1 MEESKSESG
10 RQLTVVPG
18 ARAPKIPAAVAAPIV
33 VPAIIAD
40 AGDQAA
46 RRFLEFF
53 AATIRNKNT
62 RMAYCRA
69 CVRFFDWCDHHK
81 LGTLADIEPLHVAAY
96 IETMQSG
103 FEKPSVK
110 QHLAA
115 IRMLFDW
122 LVTGQIVATNPAHSV
137 RGPKHVVKTGK
148 TTVLDADQARKLLDS
163 IQVNRTIS
171 RPDGTEA
178 EVPCLVG
185 LRDRALISVM
195 TFAFARIGA
204 VVAMKVEDYYP
215 KGKRWWVRLHEK
227 GGKRHEMPAHHN
239 LEEYLDTYIKA
250 AGIADGSK
258 AALFRSAAGRTGM
271 LTDKPMNRVDAW
283 RMIQR
288 RAADLGF
295 KVKIGCHTFRAT
307 GITAYLEAGGTLE
320 NAQAMAAH
328 ESPRTT
334 KLYDRTGDQITLDE
348 VERISI

>member
-1 MEESKSESG
+1 MLHYAMQDDDAQNEAG
-10 RQLTVVPG
+10 PTRQVTVVPVG
-18 ARAPKIPAAVAAPIV
+18 RSTTLSATIATSVV
-33 VPAIIAD
+33 VPAIVAE
-40 AGDQAA
+40 AGEAA
-46 RRFLEFF
+46 GKRFLEFF

-62 RMAYCRA
+62 RMAYYRA
-69 CVRFFDWCDHHK
+69 CCRFFAWCEHHRI
-81 LGTLADIEPLHVAAY
+81 GTLADIEPLHVAAY
-96 IETMQSG
+96 IETMQAG

-122 LVTGQIVATNPAHSV
+122 LVTGQVVATNPAHAV

-148 TTVLDADQARKLLDS
+148 TTVLNAEQARKLLDS
-163 IQVNRTIS
+163 IDTSTV
-171 RPDGTEA
+171 
-178 EVPCLVG
+178 VG

-204 VVAMKVEDYYP
+204 VVAMRVEDYYP

-239 LEEYLDTYIKA
+239 LEAYLDSYIEG
-250 AGIADGSK
+250 AGIGDASK
-258 AALFRSAAGRTGM
+258 APLFRSAAGRTGT
-271 LTDKPMNRVDAW
+271 LTDKPMNRIDAW

-288 RAADLGF
+288 RAEGLGM
-295 KVKIGCHTFRAT
+295 KVRIGCHTFRAT

-334 KLYDRTGDQITLDE
+334 KLYDRTGDEITLDE
-348 VERISI
+348 IERIAI

>member
-1 MEESKSESG
+1 MGMNREVAISKSKA
-10 RQLTVVPG
+10 L
-18 ARAPKIPAAVAAPIV
+18 AVATRDGIL
-33 VPAIIAD
+33 VPRVIAA

-62 RMAYCRA
+62 RMAYYRA
-69 CVRFFDWCDHHK
+69 ADRFFAWCDHHK
-81 LGTLADIEPLHVAAY
+81 IADIEPLHVAAY
-96 IETMQSG
+96 VEG
-103 FEKPSVK
+103 LGKDFEKPTVK

-115 IRMLFDW
+115 IRVLFDW
-122 LVTGQIVATNPAHSV
+122 LVMGHVVATNPAHAV

-148 TTVLDADQARKLLDS
+148 TTVLTGEQARELLDS
-163 IQVNRTIS
+163 IDTSTV
-171 RPDGTEA
+171 
-178 EVPCLVG
+178 VG

-204 VVAMKVEDYYP
+204 VVAMRVEDYYP

-239 LEEYLDTYIKA
+239 LEAYLDAYIKA
-250 AGIADGSK
+250 AGIGEDGKSP
-258 AALFRSAAGRTGM
+258 LFRSAAGRTDM
-271 LTDKPMNRVDAW
+271 LTDKAMNRVDAW
-283 RMIQR
+283 RMVQR
-288 RAADLGF
+288 RAADLGMRIR
-295 KVKIGCHTFRAT
+295 VGCHTFRAT

-334 KLYDRTGDQITLDE
+334 KLYDRTGDEITLDE
-348 VERISI
+348 VERITI

>member
-1 MEESKSESG
+1 
-10 RQLTVVPG
+10 LIFV
-18 ARAPKIPAAVAAPIV
+18 
-33 VPAIIAD
+33 
-40 AGDQAA
+40 
-46 RRFLEFF
+46 
-53 AATIRNKNT
+53 TIRNKNT
-62 RMAYCRA
+62 RMVYYRA
-69 CVRFFDWCDHHK
+69 CCRFFAWCDEHRI
-81 LGTLADIEPLHVAAY
+81 GQLADIEPLHVAAY

-122 LVTGQIVATNPAHSV
+122 LVTGQIVATNPAHAV

-148 TTVLDADQARKLLDS
+148 TTVLDAEQARRLLDS
-163 IQVNRTIS
+163 IDIS
-171 RPDGTEA
+171 A
-178 EVPCLVG
+178 VVG

-204 VVAMKVEDYYP
+204 VVAMRVEDYYP

-239 LEEYLDTYIKA
+239 LEAYLDTYIEA
-250 AGIADGSK
+250 AGIADASK
-258 AALFRSAAGRTGM
+258 APLFRSAVGRTGA
-271 LTDKPMNRVDAW
+271 LTEKPMNRIDAW

-288 RAADLGF
+288 RAAGLGM
-295 KVKIGCHTFRAT
+295 KVRIGCHTFRAT

-334 KLYDRTGDQITLDE
+334 KLYDRTRDVITLDE
-348 VERISI
+348 VERITI

>member
-1 MEESKSESG
+1 MMDDDPETEPKTNPAAG
-10 RQLTVVPG
+10 QALTVVPAG
-18 ARAPKIPAAVAAPIV
+18 RPGRVSPVIAASVV
-33 VPAIIAD
+33 VPTIVAD
-40 AGDQAA
+40 ASDQAA

-62 RMAYCRA
+62 RMAYYRA
-69 CVRFFDWCDHHK
+69 CCRFFAWCEQHRI
-81 LGTLADIEPLHVAAY
+81 GTLADIEPLHVAAY
-96 IETMQSG
+96 IETMQAG

-122 LVTGQIVATNPAHSV
+122 LVTGQVVAINPAHAV

-148 TTVLDADQARKLLDS
+148 TTVLDAEQARRLIDS
-163 IQVNRTIS
+163 IDVST
-171 RPDGTEA
+171 
-178 EVPCLVG
+178 LVG

-204 VVAMKVEDYYP
+204 VVAMRVEDYYP

-239 LEEYLDTYIKA
+239 LEAYLDSYIEK
-250 AGIADGSK
+250 AGIRD
-258 AALFRSAAGRTGM
+258 AAKTPIFRSAAGRTGL
-271 LTDKPMNRVDAW
+271 LTEKAMNRVDAW

-288 RAADLGF
+288 RAAGLGML
-295 KVKIGCHTFRAT
+295 VNIGCHTFRAT

-334 KLYDRTGDQITLDE
+334 KLYDRTGDEITLDE